1 MWSVYPATLVYVVII
16 EGRRNGAWKAR
27 RATIFSRN
35 LFNMCMWRSGH
46 VFVLCVGGCAVVVET
61 CVCVWGQRV
70 CGDGGGGQGL
80 KQGDSVRAYVVCG
93 VSCVEI
99 WVMSHAS

>member
-1 MWSVYPATLVYVVII
+1 MWSVYLAMLVYVVII

-46 VFVLCVGGCAVVVET
+46 VFVLGVGGCAEVVAA
-61 CVCVWGQRV
+61 CVCVGAACVCV
-70 CGDGGGGQGL
+70 CGDGGGGQGV
-80 KQGDSVRAYVVCG
+80 KTR
-93 VSCVEI
+93 
-99 WVMSHAS
+99 